1 MQKII
6 LLNNQINRKMD
17 KNRSLKE
24 ISTKDMSVVIGE
36 MTPQLQDTG
45 RKIGGLLSNMIDG
58 IIDAMF
64 NPKTRQI

>member
-1 MQKII
+1 
-6 LLNNQINRKMD
+6 MD